1 MKFGKRIRSE
11 AVAAWSPFY
20 IDYKELKHLLKQ
32 LVAKVCRESFSL
44 RWRASRAPSRAREH
58 VPGIPA
64 QPPVVARQSDGCWPA
79 AHAHET
85 MREGTVAA
93 VRSPLRVGARPVT

>member
-44 RWRASRAPSRAREH
+44 RWRASRATDVSMC
-58 VPGIPA
+58 PA
-64 QPPVVARQSDGCWPA
+64 FQ
-79 AHAHET
+79 H
-85 MREGTVAA
+85 
-93 VRSPLRVGARPVT
+93 SPLLWPGSLMAAGPPPMHMRQCGQGPEPQCDPRCV

>member
-1 MKFGKRIRSE
+1 MVALLHRLQRAE
-11 AVAAWSPFY
+11 APAQAAGGQGVQG
-20 IDYKELKHLLKQ
+20 ELFIAL
-32 LVAKVCRESFSL
+32 ARCP
-44 RWRASRAPSRAREH
+44 RAPLRVREH
-58 VPGIPA
+58 VPGSPA
-64 QPPVVARQSDGCWPA
+64 QPPVAARQSDGCRPA

>member
-11 AVAAWSPFY
+11 AVEAWSPFY

-44 RWRASRAPSRAREH
+44 RWRAARALRCAYVSMC
-58 VPGIPA
+58 PA
-64 QPPVVARQSDGCWPA
+64 VQ
-79 AHAHET
+79 H
-85 MREGTVAA
+85 
-93 VRSPLRVGARPVT
+93 SPLLRPGSLMAAGPPPMHMRQCGKEP